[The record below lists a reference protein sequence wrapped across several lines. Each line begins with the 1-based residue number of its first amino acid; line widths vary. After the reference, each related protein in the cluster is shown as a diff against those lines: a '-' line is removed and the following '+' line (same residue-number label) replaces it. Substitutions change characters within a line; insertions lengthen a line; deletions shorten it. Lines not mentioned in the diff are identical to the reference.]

1 MASSK
6 AIGIDFG
13 TTYTCVGVY
22 NNGEVEII
30 ANGEGKRIT
39 PSIVCFSD
47 NLKAVG
53 PWAQKRMIKN
63 PKNTIYGIK
72 RLMGKKFDDTNVQK
86 DIQNWPFKV
95 VSSSDGNAAVEV
107 EYKGKPKIMVP
118 EEISALILKDMKRIA
133 ENYLGHVVKDVVI
146 TIPAYFNDA
155 QRQATIDAGKIAGLN
170 VLRIINEPTAA
181 ALAYGYRQNKK
192 DEILLV
198 YDLGG
203 GTFDVSII
211 KTHDGYCEVL
221 AVAGD
226 DHLGGEDFDNILV
239 KYCIEEFKIKHG
251 HDISTN
257 AKAICKLK
265 NVCEAA
271 KRFLSNSKFAPIEV
285 EELFNGDDLSC
296 KVTQSKFSELC
307 KDLIEK
313 TLDSVK
319 KALCDAKIEKEK
331 VNNILLVGG
340 STRIPAVQTMLAQFF
355 DNNKNLK
362 FDINAD
368 EAVAYGA
375 TLLAAHL
382 SNTFDT
388 SIQNIKLLD
397 VTPHSLGKRSVI
409 NSDDKIGYFTVVIPC
424 NTRFPCE
431 MKCFSYT
438 VVDNQTSM
446 LFKIFEGEDRL
457 LHNNR
462 LLGEFTLSNI
472 TPAPVGVAKV
482 EVNFK
487 IDENCILTV
496 TAVDQQNGNS
506 SSIEILPNKGRL
518 SDKKLTE
525 LISEINPPV
534 MEIDIDDD

>member
-6 AIGIDFG
+6 AIGIDLG
-13 TTYTCVGVY
+13 TTYSCVGVLR
-22 NNGEVEII
+22 NGKCEII
-30 ANGEGKRIT
+30 ANGFGDRTT

-47 NLKAVG
+47 NLKIVG
-53 PWAQKRMIKN
+53 KWAKDRMIRN
-63 PKNTIYGIK
+63 PKNTVYGIK
-72 RLMGKKFDDTNVQK
+72 RLMGKKFNDSSLQK
-86 DIQNWPFKV
+86 DIQQWPFKV
-95 VSSSDGNAAVEV
+95 VSSDDGNAAVEV
-107 EYKGKPKIMVP
+107 EIKGKPKIMVP

-133 ENYLGHVVKDVVI
+133 EKYLGHAVEDAVI

-170 VLRIINEPTAA
+170 VLRIVNEPTAA
-181 ALAYGYRQNKK
+181 ALAYGYEQNKK

-239 KYCIEEFKIKHG
+239 KYCIEELQSKHD
-251 HDISTN
+251 HDISTD
-257 AKAICKLK
+257 ARAICKLK
-265 NVCEAA
+265 NVCEGA
-271 KRFLSNSKFAPIEV
+271 KRFLSNNKFAPIEI
-285 EELFNGDDLSC
+285 EELFNGDDLKC
-296 KVTQSKFSELC
+296 KITRLKFNELC

-319 KALCDAKIEKEK
+319 KALNDAKIEKEK

-340 STRIPAVQTMLAQFF
+340 STRIPAVQKMLAQFF

-375 TLLAAHL
+375 SLLAAHL
-382 SNTFDT
+382 TNTFDT

-397 VTPHSLGKRSVI
+397 VTPRS
-409 NSDDKIGYFTVVIPC
+409 IGYRVLGLNEKTEHICVVIPL
-424 NTRFPCE
+424 NTKFPCE
-431 MKCFSYT
+431 MKDTSTT
-438 VVDNQTSM
+438 VSDNQSSI
-446 LFKIFEGEDRL
+446 LYQIYEGEEL
-457 LHNNR
+457 LARNNR
-462 LLGEFTLSNI
+462 LLGKFRLSNI
-472 TPAPVGVAKV
+472 SPAKAGNPSIEITFKV
-482 EVNFK
+482 
-487 IDENCILTV
+487 DENCILTV
-496 TAVDQQNGNS
+496 SAVDQQNGNS
-506 SSIEILPNKGRL
+506 TSIKILPNKGRL
-518 SDKKLTE
+518 SDEKLTE
-525 LISEINPPV
+525 LINKINPPV